1 MNAWLKIAIALGA
14 LIAVGAIVLVFMI
27 GPRNIIGMLRYDTRR
42 EGNLNVGDKAPDV
55 VLATLDGGPDFHLL
69 DLVGAKPLILNF
81 GSYT

>member
-1 MNAWLKIAIALGA
+1 MSAWMKIAIALGA
-14 LIAVGAIVLVFMI
+14 LIAVAAILAVWMI

-42 EGNLNVGDKAPDV
+42 EGKLKVGDKAPDV
-55 VLATLDGGPDFHLL
+55 VLAALDGGPDIRLH